1 MFKSSNVMIKE
12 WVLRSI
18 ELNQYSFLLALFCP
32 QKVGFF
38 HSRSHRWG
46 LWCCRSHSRPHRW
59 MLWCWDEAC
68 LGGAWVQSPIEAEI
82 VIWWPCA
89 HLDRS
94 AWHSIRFGSVD
105 NSRVIFEYVCV
116 EEKSFLGIIHFK
128 LIVSVTL
135 RISPMLCEVSKIHWG
150 LVKQMVMNQIVR
162 TVRVGYVWYSV
173 W

>member
-105 NSRVIFEYVCV
+105 SSRVCA
-116 EEKSFLGIIHFK
+116 
-128 LIVSVTL
+128 
-135 RISPMLCEVSKIHWG
+135 
-150 LVKQMVMNQIVR
+150 LVDSWVR
-162 TVRVGYVWYSV
+162 TKNLWLNWNPLGPLLSRIASLRGSADFSACVPGIVIYGFHLLVSRTIYQ
-173 W
+173 

>member
-68 LGGAWVQSPIEAEI
+68 LGRAWVQSPIEAEI

-89 HLDRS
+89 RLDRS

-105 NSRVIFEYVCV
+105 RSRVCA
-116 EEKSFLGIIHFK
+116 
-128 LIVSVTL
+128 
-135 RISPMLCEVSKIHWG
+135 
-150 LVKQMVMNQIVR
+150 LVDSWVR
-162 TVRVGYVWYSV
+162 TRKPLVELESSWTPVSYSIAPWIGGVQCVFSWHRDLWVPPVGQSNDIPVGG
-173 W
+173 

>member
-68 LGGAWVQSPIEAEI
+68 LGRAWVQSPIEAEI

-89 HLDRS
+89 HLDR
-94 AWHSIRFGSVD
+94 
-105 NSRVIFEYVCV
+105 
-116 EEKSFLGIIHFK
+116 
-128 LIVSVTL
+128 
-135 RISPMLCEVSKIHWG
+135 
-150 LVKQMVMNQIVR
+150 VR
-162 TVRVGYVWYSV
+162 TKKQPVVELESSWTPAVSYSV
-173 W
+173 APWIGGFQCVCSWHRDLWVPPVGQSDDIPVGG